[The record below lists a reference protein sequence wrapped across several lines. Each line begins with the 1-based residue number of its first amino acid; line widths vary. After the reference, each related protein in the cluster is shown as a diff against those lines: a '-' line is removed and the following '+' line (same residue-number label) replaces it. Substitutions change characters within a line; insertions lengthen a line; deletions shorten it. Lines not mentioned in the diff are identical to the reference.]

1 MVGPGN
7 EGDPPAS
14 LSLKLGHRISQ
25 GFLSVTERYY
35 KPRFLL
41 DANGIEGHDQCALFH
56 SNRIVLVTLAPSH
69 PILRERKVVAKV
81 SYQVNEKLNRLDNQ
95 VSGKWKRGGQKL
107 LKESALCIVTCQGG
121 ETYTVTSMVPGSLV
135 EVNDHLTTSP
145 ELLTEKPWSR
155 GYIAVV
161 LPPMKLD
168 TALLG
173 AMLSPEA
180 YVEARRAAI
189 PECYVTD
196 AETLPDMQP
205 PLVADDA

>member
-1 MVGPGN
+1 MVGPSN

-25 GFLSVTERYY
+25 GFPSVTERYY

-145 ELLTEKPWSR
+145 ELLTEK
-155 GYIAVV
+155 V
-161 LPPMKLD
+161 
-168 TALLG
+168 
-173 AMLSPEA
+173 
-180 YVEARRAAI
+180 
-189 PECYVTD
+189 
-196 AETLPDMQP
+196 
-205 PLVADDA
+205 